1 VSAPQI
7 LWVQVG
13 LWVAVKELAPLSA
26 MYIDFIGRL
35 GRLADPLLR
44 FNLNVW
50 TVIITALLLVP
61 LATFSAA
68 HWPRK
73 EA

>member
-1 VSAPQI
+1 MSAPQI

-61 LATFSAA
+61 LATLSAA

>member
-1 VSAPQI
+1 
-7 LWVQVG
+7 
-13 LWVAVKELAPLSA
+13 